1 MNDRDWMQEA
11 LKEAQAAFEEGEVP
25 VGAVIVKDGRI
36 ACRSHNRCEVLHDPT
51 AHAEL
56 LAMRQA
62 YAEFGSLKGCTLYVT
77 MEPCAMCTGAMIH
90 LNLPRL
96 VYGAFDKQNGCCG
109 SRIDLGDHWFEHTVE
124 TIGGV
129 CETECAALLSA
140 FFANLRTKEF

>member
-11 LKEAQAAFEEGEVP
+11 LKEAQSAFKEGEVP

-62 YAEFGSLKGCTLYVT
+62 YAEFGSLFGCTLYVT

>member
-11 LKEAQAAFEEGEVP
+11 LIEAQSAFKEGEVP

-62 YAEFGSLKGCTLYVT
+62 YAEFGSLFGCTLYVT